1 MLTQSNIWLPTHGGR
16 SCSPITWRSC
26 SRLEPTC
33 LPAARGVRGVRE
45 RACGGACERSWVAK
59 DSQTEVSVST
69 LAFSA
74 GYMSHGAV
82 FGYMSHGA
90 VLEGVGPGA
99 HLAPR
104 PGPAKDPSEVHNLL
118 QLLHCSAIC
127 NADRLQN
134 WDRQYPE
141 APAFFCRDL

>member
-1 MLTQSNIWLPTHGGR
+1 MCASARVGGLAREVGLQKIHKRKFR
-16 SCSPITWRSC
+16 SQ
-26 SRLEPTC
+26 L
-33 LPAARGVRGVRE
+33 
-45 RACGGACERSWVAK
+45 
-59 DSQTEVSVST
+59 T

-127 NADRLQN
+127 NADRLCRIGIDN
-134 WDRQYPE
+134 IRKPLLFSVEICNDFRRLFPTLY
-141 APAFFCRDL
+141 APRIKQITVLRIVLYMLAALGTGPA